1 MKPQKKSFGAE
12 ISTELADTF
21 SDYVEKI
28 GFQKFRS
35 IEAALRLFMRAPVD
49 IQVACMFDNSNTST
63 QLNIADQVARYQ
75 TTVQDLVDKGLPASL
90 ADSFLKSRVSA
101 PGHKKKSQS
110 P

>member
-12 ISTELADTF
+12 ISAELADTF
-21 SDYVEKI
+21 SDYVEKT

-63 QLNIADQVARYQ
+63 ELKTAEQVALYQ
-75 TTVQDLVDKGLPASL
+75 TKIQDLVAKGLPASL
-90 ADSFLKSRVSA
+90 ADNFLKSRVSA
-101 PGHKKKSQS
+101 PARKKKGHG

>member
-35 IEAALRLFMRAPVD
+35 FSVSSSSPSA
-49 IQVACMFDNSNTST
+49 
-63 QLNIADQVARYQ
+63 
-75 TTVQDLVDKGLPASL
+75 ASL
-90 ADSFLKSRVSA
+90 NPSA
-101 PGHKKKSQS
+101 LAGLD
-110 P
+110 